1 VPSHEATN
9 SSLKHKWVKPLSHT
23 PFTQSLKQSVPIHF
37 PLKSW
42 PAVVP
47 VDWNH
52 ISHRGRECA
61 TLSTLQGSAGPLRS
75 ISPRWLLILNTP
87 GLPTW
92 SRCLVQVSVS
102 LHQSDDPVL
111 GSSAFFSRLEGDPR
125 VTSGARTAWFQG
137 PPQAAEPGSRDPLP
151 NGAWRSDLTRASKML
166 REACQTS
173 ENKTQTQVAGGKK
186 DLLC

>member
-1 VPSHEATN
+1 MCYPEY
-9 SSLKHKWVKPLSHT
+9 SSG
-23 PFTQSLKQSVPIHF
+23 F
-37 PLKSW
+37 SW
-42 PAVVP
+42 SPEE
-47 VDWNH
+47 H
-52 ISHRGRECA
+52 Q
-61 TLSTLQGSAGPLRS
+61 STLAPY
-75 ISPRWLLILNTP
+75 TEYP
-87 GLPTW
+87 GA
-92 SRCLVQVSVS
+92 SYLVQMSGTG
-102 LHQSDDPVL
+102 LCFTPPVL